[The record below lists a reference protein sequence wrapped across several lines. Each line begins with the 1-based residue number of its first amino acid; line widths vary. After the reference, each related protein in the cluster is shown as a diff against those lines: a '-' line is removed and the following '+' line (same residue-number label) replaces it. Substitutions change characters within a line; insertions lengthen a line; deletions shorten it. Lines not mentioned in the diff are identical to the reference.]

1 MAQTPITELDF
12 FQVKEQLKAYLRGQT
27 RFKDY
32 DFEGS
37 NMSVLLDVLAY
48 NTYQNNFYTNMA
60 VSEMFLD
67 SAQLESSIMSH
78 AKELNYLP
86 QSATSSR
93 AEVNMRITA
102 PGMNNVSTLT
112 IPAGQKFYTTHN
124 GDVYN
129 FYTDRAQIAT
139 LRSGSNGVYEILCMP
154 VYEGETVTET
164 FYLSENTSTLTISN
178 ENVDV
183 SSIRVRVNNGTE
195 EFLFRSSIFGV
206 QPTDNVFYIEPTLS
220 GRYGVTFGRN
230 TFGREPAFNEDI
242 RITYRVCSGSAPNGA
257 FKFSTTFTYPS
268 AVTTFSSATGGGDK
282 ESLESIKYFAPKSI
296 QNQERAVTARD
307 YETLLRQ
314 QFGSSII
321 KSVSVYGGDEMD
333 PPRYGKVAVSIN
345 PFEGTTISEGFK
357 TSVITFLSDKT
368 PIPIKPIFVDPEF
381 LYSNLDVNVYYS
393 RQLTGRSSEEL
404 RFMIREIIQ
413 NYSKIYLSDFGSTL
427 QLSRLSKFIDDS
439 DVGILSNTIEANPI
453 IDYSPPSNIFQ
464 NPQFKFESSLIRPY
478 TFNENESIERYTPA
492 VKSSAYLYNGSS
504 VFFQDDGDGNII
516 TLSSNVQKLQV
527 LNPVVGTIDYET
539 GLLKLVNFKTEGYDG
554 NSIKI
559 YANTI
564 DKNISSP
571 KGRIFSI
578 RDADVTINMIET
590 NQ

>member
-154 VYEGETVTET
+154 VYEGEMVTET

-206 QPTDNVFYIEPTLS
+206 QPTDNVFYVEPTLS

-307 YETLLRQ
+307 YEALLRKE
-314 QFGSSII
+314 FGSGAI
-321 KSVSVYGGDEMD
+321 KSVSVYGGDEMN

-345 PFEGTTISEGFK
+345 PYSGSTISDSFK
-357 TSVITFLSDKT
+357 ASVVSFLADKT
-368 PIPIKPIFVDPEF
+368 PLPIQPVFVDPEF
-381 LYSNLDVNVYYS
+381 MYAKVDLSVYYS
-393 RQLTGRSSEEL
+393 RKLTGKSAVEL
-404 RFMIREIIQ
+404 QTLIRNAIQ
-413 NYSKIYLSDFGSTL
+413 GYSDAYLSEFGATL
-427 QLSRLSKFIDDS
+427 QLSRLSKLIDDV
-439 DVGILSNTIEANPI
+439 DVGILSNTIQANPI
-453 IDYSPPSNIFQ
+453 IDYSPPTILVQ
-464 NPQFKFESSLIRPY
+464 NPQFRFGSALIVPY
-478 TFNENESIERYTPA
+478 AFDTNENINNYIPA
-492 VKSSAYLYNGSS
+492 VKSSSYVYNGID
-504 VFFQDDGDGNII
+504 VFFQDDGRGNIAI
-516 TLSSNVQKLQV
+516 LSSNLQSVQV
-527 LNPVVGTIDYET
+527 LNPVAGTVDYAT
-539 GLLKLVNFKTEGYDG
+539 GLVNLVNFTTDQYTG
-554 NSIKI
+554 SAIKV

-564 DKNISSP
+564 DRNITSP
-571 KGRIFSI
+571 KSRVFSI
-578 RDADVTINMIET
+578 RSSDVTINMIES
-590 NQ
+590 Q